1 MISASSVGKQ
11 YRNGR
16 WGLREVSFSVQKGEF
31 VVLTGPSGSGKTT
44 LMKLL
49 SFEEKPT
56 EGELILEGKINGKVK
71 KRQLPFIRRRIGL
84 VFQDFRLL
92 PDRSAH
98 ENVAFVLK
106 ATGTGTNGL
115 HRRVLRALAAVGLS
129 GRGDSMPDELSGGEQ
144 QRVGIARA
152 IVNDPLVVLADEPT
166 GNLDDATKREISRVP
181 QESVRQGNGG
191 ARGHARRV
199 GRTRVPRPDA
209 HARGRPARGR
219 RAAGRRPSSGRA
231 ASRRASAPDAHGD
244 RDVSTLL
251 FTLKEGVLNLRRAP
265 LLSLTSVAVMG
276 LSLFVL
282 GIFLLITVNLRAAI
296 AAVQKQVEVVVFVKE
311 DIRDEELK
319 SLDAFLREHPGVA
332 DVRFL
337 TRDDA
342 LAKFRGELK
351 EREYLLEAL
360 ETNPLPDT
368 FEVALFDDWKSTE
381 RIAQISDQIQ
391 GMAGVD
397 EVKYGKEWV
406 GRLNRMIL
414 VLVLIDMFLGAVVA
428 LSSLVVVANTVK
440 LTLIARREMIEL
452 MKMVGATVGVIRR
465 PFVIEGVLKGGLA
478 AAFASMLLAML
489 TSFLETRVPEVVAL
503 SVPAFPLPGVR
514 GVPRRSRQRRLLQG
528 FLKKW

>member
-1 MISASSVGKQ
+1 M
-11 YRNGR
+11 
-16 WGLREVSFSVQKGEF
+16 
-31 VVLTGPSGSGKTT
+31 
-44 LMKLL
+44 
-49 SFEEKPT
+49 
-56 EGELILEGKINGKVK
+56 
-71 KRQLPFIRRRIGL
+71 
-84 VFQDFRLL
+84 
-92 PDRSAH
+92 
-98 ENVAFVLK
+98 
-106 ATGTGTNGL
+106 
-115 HRRVLRALAAVGLS
+115 
-129 GRGDSMPDELSGGEQ
+129 
-144 QRVGIARA
+144 
-152 IVNDPLVVLADEPT
+152 
-166 GNLDDATKREISRVP
+166 
-181 QESVRQGNGG
+181 
-191 ARGHARRV
+191 
-199 GRTRVPRPDA
+199 
-209 HARGRPARGR
+209 
-219 RAAGRRPSSGRA
+219 
-231 ASRRASAPDAHGD
+231 
-244 RDVSTLL
+244 STLL

-311 DIRDEELK
+311 DIRDAELK

-414 VLVLIDMFLGAVVA
+414 VLVLIDMFLGVVVA

-503 SVPAFPLPGVR
+503 SVPAFLGFLAFGAFLGGLGSV
-514 GVPRRSRQRRLLQG
+514 VSLQG